1 MGIVSFLRNR
11 WFRVTLTTTLIIWSA
26 ASVIWLLTNPVPEW
40 VVLQGV
46 YDLITEAII
55 VVSLWLDVIYY
66 KLKK

>member
-1 MGIVSFLRNR
+1 MGVVSFLRNR
-11 WFRVTLTTTLIIWSA
+11 WFRVVLTTTLIIWSA
-26 ASVIWLLTNPVPEW
+26 ASVIWLLTNPAPDW
-40 VVLQGV
+40 VVLQGI